1 MDASTSSIEAVFL
14 TTGEAILP
22 GRIPGGFRL
31 DVIAEYAPDK
41 IRNVVLLGHSHDG
54 KTMLAEAMLFAS
66 GGVARM
72 GSPDQGTATTDF
84 EPEEQ
89 KRKISINLGVAFAE
103 HNGHKVNILD
113 APGFFD
119 FAGQVVSGLR
129 AAEGAVV
136 VVGPSSQL
144 AVGTEVAW
152 EQCNRTSKPR
162 IVVVNKLDKEHS
174 DFYGA
179 IDAMRQNLSPRPF
192 PLHLPIGAEQDF
204 RGIVDLLHM
213 KAFVTAEDGK
223 GSEIPIP
230 DEMKPRVEEYR
241 GQLIEAAAESDDSL
255 LEKYL
260 DAGTLDEEEIQRGL
274 RQGILD
280 AKVAPVVCASATKL
294 LGVRTLLSTIV
305 ELMPSPEA
313 DPDKPVKA
321 FVFSTGGDQFGR
333 VTYFKVIAGV
343 VKADAHLPNLSRGG
357 EERLAQIFFPRGK
370 EHVAA
375 TEVRAGDIAAA
386 TKLSH
391 TLTGDTLGM
400 KDGGPLPGL
409 DLPGPAY
416 SLAITPKARGDEEKI
431 SSGLARLSE
440 EDPTL
445 HVERTEET
453 HQLVIAGLGDVH
465 LDVTLEKL
473 RRKYGVEA
481 TTATPRVPYRETV
494 HGSAR
499 AEGRHVKQSGG
510 HGQYGICVIEVA
522 PTARGEGFVWEDKI
536 FGGSIPQNFRLSVQ
550 KGIVD
555 TMSKGVVAGY
565 PMVDVRVTLLDGK
578 YHSVDSND
586 MAFQIAGSLAI
597 RKGALDAGPVLL
609 EPIVEATIRVPERNL
624 GDIMSDVNGRRGK
637 ILGTEP
643 TDGYQDVKVLVPE
656 SEMLRFAL
664 DLRSVT
670 QGRGSFAMKF
680 SHYEEMPAHL
690 AKGIIE
696 EFQKQHE
703 TAASAH

>member
-1 MDASTSSIEAVFL
+1 MANDYGS
-14 TTGEAILP
+14 
-22 GRIPGGFRL
+22 
-31 DVIAEYAPDK
+31 DK

-54 KTMLAEAMLFAS
+54 KTTLAEAMLFAS
-66 GGVARM
+66 GAIPRL
-72 GSPDQGTATTDF
+72 GSPDQSTATMDF

-89 KRKISINLGVAFAE
+89 KRKISINLGVGFVE
-103 HNGHKVNILD
+103 HNGFKINVLD

-119 FAGQVVSGLR
+119 FYGQVASGLR

-136 VVGPSSQL
+136 VVGPTSQL
-144 AVGTEVAW
+144 AVGTEIAW
-152 EQCNRTSKPR
+152 EHCNHTSKPR
-162 IVVVNKLDKEHS
+162 IVVVNKLDKENS

-179 IDAMRQNLSPRPF
+179 VAAMREVLSPRPF
-192 PLHLPIGAEQDF
+192 PLHLPIGAEHDF
-204 RGIVDLLHM
+204 RGIVDLLHL
-213 KAFVTAEDGK
+213 KAFVTSADGK
-223 GSEIPIP
+223 GSEVPIP
-230 DEMKPRVEEYR
+230 DDMLARVEEYR

-274 RQGILD
+274 REGILEG
-280 AKVAPVVCASATKL
+280 KVAPVVCCSATKL
-294 LGVRTLLSTIV
+294 LGVRTLLSTIA
-305 ELMPSPEA
+305 ELMPPPQVEPE
-313 DPDKPVKA
+313 KPTKA
-321 FVFSTGGDQFGR
+321 FVFNTGGDQFGR
-333 VTYFKVIAGV
+333 VSYFKVVAGT

-375 TEVRAGDIAAA
+375 TEIRAGDIGAA
-386 TKLSH
+386 TKFAH
-391 TLTGDTLGM
+391 TLTGDTLGV
-400 KDGGPLPGL
+400 KDGGPLPPL
-409 DLPGPAY
+409 DLPGAAY
-416 SLAITPKARGDEEKI
+416 SVAITPKARGDEEKI

-445 HVERTEET
+445 HVERVEET
-453 HQLVIAGLGDVH
+453 KQLVIAGLGDVH
-465 LDVTLEKL
+465 LDVILEKL
-473 RRKYGVEA
+473 KRKYGVEA
-481 TTATPRVPYRETV
+481 TTQVPRVAYRETV
-494 HGSAR
+494 SSHSR

-522 PTARGEGFVWEDKI
+522 PTKRGEGFVWEDKI
-536 FGGSIPQNFRLSVQ
+536 FGGAIPQNFRASVQ

-555 TMSKGVVAGY
+555 NMAKGVVAGY
-565 PMVDVRVTLLDGK
+565 PMVDVKVTLVDGK

-586 MAFQIAGSLAI
+586 MAFQIAGSVAI
-597 RKGALDAGPVLL
+597 RRGALDAGPVLL
-609 EPIVEATIRVPERNL
+609 EPLVEASIRVPEKNL
-624 GDIMSDVNGRRGK
+624 GDIMSDVNVRRGK

-643 TDGYQDVKVLVPE
+643 DDGYQNVKAMVPE

-664 DLRSVT
+664 DLRSIT
-670 QGRGSFAMKF
+670 QGRGSFSKKF

-703 TAASAH
+703 AAS

>member
-1 MDASTSSIEAVFL
+1 MAT
-14 TTGEAILP
+14 
-22 GRIPGGFRL
+22 
-31 DVIAEYAPDK
+31 EYSADK

-66 GGVARM
+66 GAVARM
-72 GSPDQGTATTDF
+72 GSPDQSTATTDF
-84 EPEEQ
+84 EPEEH
-89 KRKISINLGVAFAE
+89 KRKISITLGVGFPE
-103 HNGHKVNILD
+103 HNGHKINIID
-113 APGFFD
+113 APGSCD
-119 FAGQVVSGLR
+119 FAGQVISGLR
-129 AAEGAVV
+129 AAEGVVV
-136 VVGPSSQL
+136 VVGPTAQL

-152 EQCNRTSKPR
+152 EFCNRSSKPR
-162 IVVVNKLDKEHS
+162 IVVVNKLDKENS

-179 IDAMRQNLSPRPF
+179 VAAMRETLSPRPF

-204 RGIVDLLHM
+204 RGIVDLLHL
-213 KAFVTAEDGK
+213 KAFVTADDGK
-223 GSEIPIP
+223 GSEVPIP
-230 DEMKPRVEEYR
+230 DDMK
-241 GQLIEAAAESDDSL
+241 
-255 LEKYL
+255 K
-260 DAGTLDEEEIQRGL
+260 
-274 RQGILD
+274 
-280 AKVAPVVCASATKL
+280 
-294 LGVRTLLSTIV
+294 
-305 ELMPSPEA
+305 
-313 DPDKPVKA
+313 
-321 FVFSTGGDQFGR
+321 
-333 VTYFKVIAGV
+333 
-343 VKADAHLPNLSRGG
+343 RGG

-375 TEVRAGDIAAA
+375 AEVHAGDIAAA
-386 TKLSH
+386 TKLTH
-391 TLTGDTLGM
+391 TLTGDTLGL

-416 SLAITPKARGDEEKI
+416 TLAITPKARGDEEKI

-445 HVERTEET
+445 HVERNEET
-453 HQLVIAGLGDVH
+453 KQLVIAGQGDVH

-473 RRKYGVEA
+473 KRKYGVEA
-481 TTATPRVPYRETV
+481 TTAVPRVPYRETV
-494 HGSAR
+494 HGQAR

-510 HGQYGICVIEVA
+510 HGQYGICVIEVE

-536 FGGSIPQNFRLSVQ
+536 FGGSIPQNFRPSVQ

-565 PMVDVRVTLLDGK
+565 PMVDVKVRLVDGK

-586 MAFQIAGSLAI
+586 MAFQIAGSVAI
-597 RKGALDAGPVLL
+597 RRAALDAGPVLL
-609 EPIVEATIRVPERNL
+609 EPLVEATIHVPEKNL
-624 GDIMSDVNGRRGK
+624 GDIMSDINGRRGK

-643 TDGYQDVKVLVPE
+643 TDGYQDVKAMVPE

-664 DLRSVT
+664 DLRSIT
-670 QGRGSFAMKF
+670 QGRGSFSKKF

-703 TAASAH
+703 AAA

>member
-1 MDASTSSIEAVFL
+1 LANDFGS
-14 TTGEAILP
+14 
-22 GRIPGGFRL
+22 
-31 DVIAEYAPDK
+31 DK

-54 KTMLAEAMLFAS
+54 KTTLAEAMLFAS
-66 GGVARM
+66 GAIARL
-72 GSPDQGTATTDF
+72 GSPDQSTATMDF

-89 KRKISINLGVAFAE
+89 KRKISINLGVGFVE
-103 HNGHKVNILD
+103 HNGFKINILD

-119 FAGQVVSGLR
+119 FFGQVASGLR

-144 AVGTEVAW
+144 AVGTEIAW
-152 EQCNRTSKPR
+152 EHCNHTSKPR
-162 IVVVNKLDKEHS
+162 IVVVNKLDKENS

-179 IDAMRQNLSPRPF
+179 VGAMREALSPRPF
-192 PLHLPIGAEQDF
+192 PLHLPIGAEHDF
-204 RGIVDLLHM
+204 RGIVDLLHL
-213 KAFVTAEDGK
+213 KAFVTSADGK
-223 GSEIPIP
+223 GSEVPIP
-230 DEMKPRVEEYR
+230 EDMQARVEEYR

-274 RQGILD
+274 REGILEG
-280 AKVAPVVCASATKL
+280 KVAPVVCCSATKL
-294 LGVRTLLSTIV
+294 LGVRTLLSTIA
-305 ELMPSPEA
+305 ELMPPPQVEPE
-313 DPDKPVKA
+313 KPAKA
-321 FVFSTGGDQFGR
+321 FVFNTGGDQFGR
-333 VTYFKVIAGV
+333 VSYFKVVAGT

-375 TEVRAGDIAAA
+375 TEIRAGDIGAA
-386 TKLSH
+386 TKLAH
-391 TLTGDTLGM
+391 TLTGDTLGV
-400 KDGGPLPGL
+400 KDGGPLPPL
-409 DLPGPAY
+409 DLPGPAF

-445 HVERTEET
+445 HVERSEET
-453 HQLVIAGLGDVH
+453 HQLVIAGMGDVH
-465 LDVTLEKL
+465 LDVILEKL
-473 RRKYGVEA
+473 KRKYGVEA

-494 HGSAR
+494 HGHAR

-510 HGQYGICVIEVA
+510 HGQYGICVIEVE

-536 FGGSIPQNFRLSVQ
+536 FGGSVPQNFRPSIQ

-555 TMSKGVVAGY
+555 TMAKGVVAGY
-565 PMVDVRVTLLDGK
+565 PMVDVKVRLVDGK
-578 YHSVDSND
+578 YHTVDSND

-609 EPIVEATIRVPERNL
+609 EPLVEATIRVPEKNL

-643 TDGYQDVKVLVPE
+643 DDGYQNVKAMVPE

-664 DLRSVT
+664 DLRSIT
-670 QGRGSFAMKF
+670 QGRGSFSKKF

-690 AKGIIE
+690 AKGIID

-703 TAASAH
+703 AAS

>member
-1 MDASTSSIEAVFL
+1 MAT
-14 TTGEAILP
+14 
-22 GRIPGGFRL
+22 
-31 DVIAEYAPDK
+31 EYASDK
-41 IRNVVLLGHSHDG
+41 IRNVVLLGPSHDG
-54 KTMLAEAMLFAS
+54 KTTLAEAMLFAS
-66 GGVARM
+66 GGIARM
-72 GSPDQGTATTDF
+72 GSPDQSTAVMDF

-103 HNGHKVNILD
+103 HNGFKINILD
-113 APGFFD
+113 APGFLD
-119 FAGQVVSGLR
+119 FAGQAASGLR

-136 VVGPSSQL
+136 VVGPTAQL

-152 EQCNRTSKPR
+152 EQCNRTQKPR
-162 IVVVNKLDKEHS
+162 VVVVNKLDKENS

-179 IDAMRQNLSPRPF
+179 VAAMRETLSPRPF
-192 PLHLPIGAEQDF
+192 PLHLPIGAEADF
-204 RGIVDLLHM
+204 RGIVDLLHL
-213 KAFVTAEDGK
+213 KAYVTAADGK
-223 GSEIPIP
+223 GSEVPIP
-230 DEMKPRVEEYR
+230 DDMKQRVEEYR

-260 DAGTLDEEEIQRGL
+260 DAGTLTEEEIQRGL
-274 RQGILD
+274 REGILEG
-280 AKVAPVVCASATKL
+280 KVAPVLCGSATKL
-294 LGVRTLLSTIV
+294 LGVRTLMSTIA
-305 ELMPSPEA
+305 ELMPPPEVE
-313 DPDKPVKA
+313 PDKPVKA

-333 VTYFKVIAGV
+333 ISYFKVVAGT

-375 TEVRAGDIAAA
+375 AEVHAGDIAAA
-386 TKLSH
+386 TKLAH
-391 TLTGDTLGM
+391 TLTGDTLGL
-400 KDGGPLPGL
+400 KDGGPVPQI
-409 DLPGPAY
+409 DVPGPAF

-445 HVERTEET
+445 HVERSEET
-453 HQLVIAGLGDVH
+453 KQLVISGLGDVH
-465 LDVTLEKL
+465 LDVILEKL
-473 RRKYGVEA
+473 KRKYGVEA

-494 HGSAR
+494 HGQAR

-536 FGGSIPQNFRLSVQ
+536 FGGAIPQNVRASVQ

-555 TMSKGVVAGY
+555 NMGKGVVAGY
-565 PMVDVRVTLLDGK
+565 PMVDVKVTLVDGK
-578 YHSVDSND
+578 FHQVDSND

-609 EPIVEATIRVPERNL
+609 EPLVEATIHVPEKYL
-624 GDIMSDVNGRRGK
+624 GDIMSDINGRRGK

-643 TDGYQDVKVLVPE
+643 TDGYQDVKAMVPE

-664 DLRSVT
+664 DLRSIT
-670 QGRGSFAMKF
+670 QGRGSFSKKF

-703 TAASAH
+703 AAS